1 MKLPPF
7 TLTAQA
13 WIRQAGNGCINAG
26 NTAGLPQ
33 HFAINQQIPT
43 GRGRLRPTINASS
56 TLPLQAQLAHTMD
69 VLHSLAGQPAV
80 RLYLTMLPVS
90 SGV

>member
-1 MKLPPF
+1 MKLSPI
-7 TLTAQA
+7 TLPARA

-26 NTAGLPQ
+26 STAGLPQ
-33 HFAINQQIPT
+33 HFATNQQIPT
-43 GRGRLRPTINASS
+43 GRGRLRPAINASS
-56 TLPLQAQLAHTMD
+56 TPPLQAQLAHTMD
-69 VLHSLAGQPAV
+69 GKHSLAGQPAV